1 VKGKLI
7 CVFIPLL
14 TLLIPS
20 LALRVEAANVVGQ
33 KTTKADMGPTYFQVP
48 SDHAAMHQAVT
59 EARRTVS
66 KFIAALKHPRAG
78 EQDFEVKKPF
88 IQGNQVEHM
97 WLADVQFVGNR
108 FQGRIDNE
116 PRKIHGPKMGQLVSV
131 DPNEIS
137 DWMYID
143 QGRLIGGYTIRA
155 RYNQLSPAQKQRFDS
170 SADFKI
176 SGR

>member
-1 VKGKLI
+1 MKGKLF

-33 KTTKADMGPTYFQVP
+33 GATKADQGPTYFEVP
-48 SDHAAMHQAVT
+48 RDHAAMHQAVT
-59 EARRTVS
+59 EARKTVG
-66 KFIAALKHPRAG
+66 KFIAALKHPKAG
-78 EQDFEVKKPF
+78 EQDFAVKKPF
-88 IQGNQVEHM
+88 IQGNQIEHT

-108 FQGRIDNE
+108 FQGKIDNE
-116 PRKIHGPKMGQLVSV
+116 PRKIHGPKMGELVSV

-143 QGRLIGGYTIRA
+143 KGRLVGGYTIRV
-155 RYNQLSPAQKQRFDS
+155 RYNQLSPEQKQQFDA

-176 SGR
+176 NGH